1 MCELFLPFTEQC
13 FVLNINLNL
22 LRLQALSYQHGTKTK
37 IQARLL
43 YTQEI
48 AKASQ
53 RLLVPSTLHWWA
65 ESTIDRLRTVSLG
78 QELAGTKT

>member
-1 MCELFLPFTEQC
+1 MCELFLPFAEQC

-43 YTQEI
+43 YKTYPENS
-48 AKASQ
+48 KSLSFSSKHFTLVGGGWQ
-53 RLLVPSTLHWWA
+53 RLINCGLYLW
-65 ESTIDRLRTVSLG
+65 DRN
-78 QELAGTKT
+78 